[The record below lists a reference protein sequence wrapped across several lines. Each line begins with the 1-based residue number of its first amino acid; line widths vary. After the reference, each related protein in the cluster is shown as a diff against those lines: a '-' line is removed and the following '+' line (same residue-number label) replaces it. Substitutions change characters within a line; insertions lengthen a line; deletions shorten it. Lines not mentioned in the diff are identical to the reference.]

1 MAKLNNTTI
10 YGSANVLGNVVT
22 IGPTFDISSNGGINL
37 SNANSISSVVITNS
51 GANYISIPTIT
62 FSNTTTG
69 GVTANA
75 NVLIRFAFQS
85 GYVAGNVGVGYANGD
100 YLYANNANALT
111 NAVFQVTSNTATT
124 YGTGGINGLS
134 LINAGLYFTVPYYT
148 NSAGV
153 ANTGT
158 PYYITINGTSGTG
171 TGANVNISA
180 TSSFIVNNVYFSNY
194 GAGYVEQPTVTF
206 SGGSPGTAATGY
218 ATVGTG
224 TNVKFLGGGIGTS
237 ATFST
242 PSGPALIFSDGG
254 VSTPSAL
261 VIKNGAN
268 PQLIPALNNA
278 DLYLSSTGT
287 GSVRFYTN
295 SVSYTQLLVTPT
307 ISAVNFL
314 AVTGSVTSSGYGG
327 PVIYAAGSDAN
338 ISLVLQPKGLGS
350 LQAQPGDNTTANGGP
365 RGNNAVDFQT
375 SRTNSTQVAS
385 GTWSV
390 IVGGQQNSALTQ
402 GSFVGG
408 GYNNYASGS
417 GSGYNTIAGG
427 YQNNIS
433 GSPAYGFIGGGQFN
447 NVGQPWGIT
456 VGGSNNTSAGYYN
469 FIGGGYYNS
478 GTSSA
483 AANTQSVTINANTIV
498 NLSGANTNIR
508 VGQLVIGTNINPATY
523 ITAVNSTTN
532 VSISQA
538 ASSSGTTTASF
549 FVPHGIVVGG
559 GNNTANG
566 SYSFVGG
573 GGDASTVANGNKATG
588 DWSVIGGGWGN
599 YIGPTA
605 HGSVIAGGGYSYGSN
620 PPSVAGN
627 QIGSAPGSFIGGGV
641 GHNIVGTSSGSAI
654 VGGESHQIGSN
665 STKAFIGTGRL
676 NLIQSA
682 GYSSIIN
689 GYGVIDRGVLGAQA
703 YNSGIYFSSRGDT
716 QATSYVLFTTT
727 TTATVTELATV
738 GSPSSTTIPIVQA
751 PNGSTSNN
759 TVSTFHGIISARDA
773 NSAAAAGW
781 EIKGVIQR
789 TGSATST
796 TALVGSPTILL
807 LGANSQATANG
818 WGVTGNVTVTADTT
832 YGGISVN
839 VQGPAANTIRWVC
852 RLDTAD
858 VS

>member
-1 MAKLNNTTI
+1 MARLTNTTI
-10 YGSANVLGNVVT
+10 YGAANITGNVVAT
-22 IGPTFDISSNGGINL
+22 GFAFDISANNGVNISN
-37 SNANSISSVVITNS
+37 SNTVSSVIFTNTGAYNGLAGVPSVLFSAPTS
-51 GANYISIPTIT
+51 G
-62 FSNTTTG
+62 G
-69 GVTANA
+69 GTANA
-75 NVLIRFAFQS
+75 NVLMRLAGTLSI
-85 GYVAGNVGVGYANGD
+85 GNVGFGYANGD
-100 YLYANNANALT
+100 YLFANTGQYLQPAQI
-111 NAVFQVTSNTATT
+111 QVTSNTATT
-124 YGTGGINGLS
+124 YGTGGINGFS
-134 LINAGLYFTVPYYT
+134 IISYGLYFSLPNANVIGGVPYIT
-148 NSAGV
+148 F
-153 ANTGT
+153 ANTTG
-158 PYYITINGTSGTG
+158 SGA
-171 TGANVNISA
+171 GANVSA
-180 TSSFIVNNVYFSNY
+180 ASYFTVNNVYFQTAGS
-194 GAGYVEQPTVTF
+194 GYVEQPTVTF
-206 SGGSPGTAATGY
+206 SGGSPSTAATGY

-338 ISLVLQPKGLGS
+338 ISLVLQPKGTGS

-385 GTWSV
+385 GNWSV

-402 GSFVGG
+402 GSFIGG

-427 YQNNIS
+427 YQNSIS

-538 ASSSGTTTASF
+538 ASSSGTTSASF

-605 HGSVIAGGGYSYGSN
+605 HGSVIVGGGYSYGSAS
-620 PPSVAGN
+620 PSVAGN
-627 QIGSAPGSFIGGGV
+627 QIGSAPGSFIGGGI
-641 GHNIVGTSSGSAI
+641 GHNIVGVGSSGSAI

-665 STKAFIGTGRL
+665 STKGFIGTGRL
-676 NLIQSA
+676 NLITSSS
-682 GYSSIIN
+682 YSSIIN
-689 GYGVIDRGVLGAQA
+689 GYGVNDRGVLGAQA
-703 YNSGIYFSSRGDT
+703 YNSGVYGSSRGDT
-716 QATSYVLFTTT
+716 QATSYVLYTTT
-727 TTATVTELATV
+727 TTGTITELATA
-738 GSPSSTTIPIVQA
+738 GSIGTTTIPIVQA

-789 TGSATST
+789 TGSATAT
-796 TALVGSPTILL
+796 TALVGAPTIIL
-807 LGANSQATANG
+807 LGANAQATANG